1 MYGEA
6 PRTSLGFVQKE
17 KKAVVFLQKIVVD
30 FKSRL
35 KNALEIMFK
44 ERKKNETLF
53 QSRPS

>member
-1 MYGEA
+1 M
-6 PRTSLGFVQKE
+6 GFVQKE